1 VKPVTSKTL
10 GPTFGMYSHGM
21 VAPGGE
27 LVVVAGQ
34 VAADRAGKLV
44 GPGDVVAQTR
54 QAFDNVR
61 AVLEA
66 AGSGMHQ
73 IVRFQTFL
81 THATDIEGFMQA
93 RKEVFPGYFPD
104 GVYPPNTILVISRL
118 VLPELLVEIEAMAV
132 KPAGASAGRPASASK
147 RAATAP
153 AARPR
158 AGRKPARRATRRRRV

>member
-1 VKPVTSKTL
+1 
-10 GPTFGMYSHGM
+10 M

-54 QAFDNVR
+54 QAFENVR

-81 THATDIEGFMQA
+81 TYAADIEGFMQA

-104 GVYPPNTILVISRL
+104 GVYPPNTILVVSRL

-132 KPAGASAGRPASASK
+132 KPAA
-147 RAATAP
+147 
-153 AARPR
+153 
-158 AGRKPARRATRRRRV
+158 PARRAGPRRRA

>member
-1 VKPVTSKTL
+1 MKPVTSKTL

-21 VAPGGE
+21 VAAGGE

-44 GPGDVVAQTR
+44 GPGDAGAQTR
-54 QAFDNVR
+54 QAFENIR

-66 AGSGMHQ
+66 AGSSMRQ

-81 THATDIEGFMQA
+81 THASDIDAFMKA
-93 RKEVFPGYFPD
+93 RQEVFPRYFPD
-104 GVYPPNTILVISRL
+104 GVYPPNTILVVSRL

-132 KPAGASAGRPASASK
+132 KPAAENGG
-147 RAATAP
+147 AP
-153 AARPR
+153 AATMGAKRR
-158 AGRKPARRATRRRRV
+158 AARASGRRATSRRRR